1 MAGNTQNLEHFDH
14 RDLTLGLLT
23 FASSATDVI
32 AFLKLQEVFTSAMT
46 GNTALLG
53 LAIGRGHMFAA
64 IHSLIALG
72 GYIGGV
78 ALGAL
83 VHARDKQR
91 ELMLILLAEA
101 AFLGLFFVLWSQIG
115 FPTEGIWL
123 AILIACSAI
132 GMGLQSVAA
141 RKINL
146 DGIPTVVF
154 TSTLTSIVMTLMHA
168 SVRGGNI
175 SIFNAKRQSLAF
187 AIYASGAALTAA
199 LLWQGFNAATSIPL
213 LAIFGALA
221 TQYRVSRTQG
231 SSLAR

>member
-1 MAGNTQNLEHFDH
+1 MASNTQNLEHFDH
-14 RDLTLGLLT
+14 RDLTLGLLA

-53 LAIGRGHMFAA
+53 LAIGQGHVFAA

-91 ELMLILLAEA
+91 ELMLMLAGEA
-101 AFLGLFFVLWSQIG
+101 AFLGLFFVLWSRIG
-115 FPTEGIWL
+115 FPTDGAWL
-123 AILIACSAI
+123 YTLIACSAI

-141 RKINL
+141 RKVNL

-175 SIFNAKRQSLAF
+175 SIFNAKRQLLAF
-187 AIYASGAALTAA
+187 GLYAGGAALTAA
-199 LLWQGFNAATSIPL
+199 LLWRGVDAATGIPL
-213 LAIFGALA
+213 LAVAGALA
-221 TQYRVSRTQG
+221 TQYVVSRTQG
-231 SSLAR
+231 ANLAR